1 MSSGSK
7 VIGLLLIITS
17 IVTTQDITPIV
28 NLRIND
34 GSGIPAGNTQYFKV
48 RGVVTASN
56 HFGSSGPGSLQ
67 DETGGISVFGSSFAG
82 PLVIGDTVEVYS
94 QLTHFNGLTQ
104 FNLSSA
110 GSTVL
115 KKNSGTAPEPA
126 TLTISQ
132 INTQAWNGYEEH
144 ESKLIRIDNCVI
156 SGSGNFA
163 SGTNYNISDGT
174 GTLQLR
180 VDNDVNSVI
189 GTPIPSGTVDIVGIL
204 GQFKSSAPYS
214 TGYQILPRFLA
225 DFIYD
230 GAPQILTP
238 VLAADI
244 SSTSFTVYFNT
255 VRKGNA
261 KVKYGI
267 TPSVDTDSV
276 VINEDTTSHKVPL
289 TGLIPGTRY
298 YFQAISSNAAGSS
311 ISPVQSVITSSG
323 DSTTGTINVYFN
335 YSVDTSVAI
344 PGNAAKGNADYH
356 QLLVDRINRANY
368 SIDMA
373 VYSFTG
379 LSNVISALITAKNRG
394 VKVRV
399 VYDSRTNQPGITS
412 LLSAGIKINK
422 RVSTNGI
429 MHNKFLIFDSRDTI
443 PSNDWVWTGS
453 YNLTTTELNWK
464 NNVLEINDPSL
475 AQAYTI
481 EFEEMWGSNTDE
493 PNPSL
498 AKFGSSKLDN
508 TPHAFSVGGREVALY
523 FSPSDQ
529 TTSRI
534 IGAIGTANFSVYYNL
549 YTFTRSEVASAL
561 RNKHDIGINLR
572 GIIDQT
578 GDPST
583 QYNYLF
589 SFSEVYPNA
598 SSGTSHHKY
607 ALIDASFPSSDPLV
621 ITGSHNWSTSAE
633 TINDENTL
641 IIKDALIANQ
651 YMQEFKKRYNDE
663 GGTGIFIVPTDIASN
678 EQSFPLEFSVS
689 QNYPNPFNP
698 LTTLRIQVNKGQNIT
713 ISVTDILGQEVAV
726 LFNDY
731 ADQGILAV
739 DFNPK
744 RQNIDMASG
753 IYLFHIKGGA
763 QMITKKMVY
772 LR

>member
-1 MSSGSK
+1 MKSFTFLLL
-7 VIGLLLIITS
+7 GLLLNVVIA
-17 IVTTQDITPIV
+17 QDITPIV

-34 GSGIPAGNTQYFKV
+34 GTGVPTGNTQYFKV
-48 RGVVTASN
+48 RGVVTSTN

-115 KKNSGTAPEPA
+115 KKSSGIAPDP
-126 TLTISQ
+126 TVLTVSQ
-132 INTQAWNGYEEH
+132 VLSQAWNGYEEH
-144 ESKLIRIDNCVI
+144 ESKLIRIDNCQI

-174 GTLQLR
+174 GTMQLR
-180 VDNDVNSVI
+180 IDNDVSSVI
-189 GTPIPSGTVDIVGIL
+189 GTPIPSGSVDIVGIL

-238 VLAADI
+238 ILAADI
-244 SSTSFTVYFNT
+244 TPNSFKVYFNT
-255 VRKGNA
+255 VRPGNA
-261 KVKYGI
+261 KVTYGLN
-267 TPSVDTDSV
+267 TSADTDSV
-276 VINEDTTSHKVPL
+276 IL
-289 TGLIPGTRY
+289 TGDTVAHVIPVTGLQPATTY
-298 YFQAISSNAAGSS
+298 YYKVYSSNAAGTSA
-311 ISPVQSVITSSG
+311 SPVQSVITGSDDPS
-323 DSTTGTINVYFN
+323 TGTMNVYFN
-335 YSVDTSVAI
+335 YSVDTTVSI
-344 PGNAAKGNADYH
+344 PGNAAKGNQDYQ
-356 QLLVDRINRANY
+356 QLLVNRINRAVS

-379 LSNVISALITAKNRG
+379 LNNVISALITAKNRG
-394 VKVRV
+394 VRIRV

-422 RVSTNGI
+422 RTSTNGI
-429 MHNKFLIFDSRDTI
+429 MHNKFLVFDARDTI
-443 PSNDWVWTGS
+443 TSNDWVWTGS

-464 NNVLEINDPSL
+464 NNVIEINDPSL
-475 AQAYTI
+475 AQAYTL
-481 EFEEMWGSNTDE
+481 EFEEMWGSSTED
-493 PNPSL
+493 PNASQ
-498 AKFGSSKLDN
+498 ARFGSSKLDN
-508 TPHAFSVGGREVALY
+508 TPHAFSIGGREVALY

-534 IGAIGTANFSVYYNL
+534 ISAIGTANFSVYYNL
-549 YTFTRSEVASAL
+549 YTFTRSEIATAL
-561 RNKHDIGINLR
+561 RNKHDIGVNLR

-578 GDPST
+578 GDNST
-583 QYNYLF
+583 QYNYLL

-598 SSGTSHHKY
+598 SAGTSHHKY
-607 ALIDASFPSSDPLV
+607 ALIDPSFPSSDPLV

-663 GGTGIFIVPTDIASN
+663 GGTGVFVVPTDLSN
-678 EQSFPLEFSVS
+678 EMIPGEISFQVS

-698 LTTLRIQVNKGQNIT
+698 FTTLRIIVSGRQHLTIT
-713 ISVTDILGQEVAV
+713 VTDILGREVTTLYNDHAEEGV
-726 LFNDY
+726 L
-731 ADQGILAV
+731 AI

-744 RQNIDMASG
+744 HRNLDLASG
-753 IYLFHIKGGA
+753 VYLLNVSGSNLSV
-763 QMITKKMVY
+763 TKKMVY